1 MQFKYVAYRP
11 GGNVVTGSMEADSEQ
26 RAEELLWQ
34 SNMTIV
40 SLKRKRTYPSISE
53 VLPTVYGVKRDD
65 IINFN
70 RDLSTLLSSGVGI
83 LPGLTM
89 LYERTRKPSMSKL
102 LRELLLSVET
112 GTSFSESCAQHPT
125 VFSPFYIRMAKV
137 GEEIGN
143 LELMLKQITVQ
154 MQKEAAIVA
163 KVRGALAYPI
173 FVLAIALIA
182 VIVLLTF
189 VVPAISGLF
198 AEVGA
203 GEMPIIT
210 RIMIAISDFL
220 KATTLSIPNA
230 LWLIIGLTLIIGGS
244 WWYSRTPRGKRTK
257 DSLVLKIP
265 ILKDVSIRGTMSRVA
280 RNLSTLLG
288 GGVTL
293 TEALDL
299 VIQTTDNAIYK
310 DALSQVRADVHS
322 GQMFSQA
329 MMNHPIFPPMLT
341 QVTAVGE
348 QSGRLEANL
357 EVVADFYETETDKA
371 VSRATGML
379 APILVIFVGGIVAL
393 IAMSMIQPIYGIAGQ
408 LGG

>member
-1 MQFKYVAYRP
+1 MAYRP
-11 GGNVVTGSMEADSEQ
+11 GGNVVTGSLEADSEQ

-40 SLKRKRTYPSISE
+40 SLKKKRTYPSIRE
-53 VLPTVYGVKRDD
+53 ILPTIYGVKRDD
-65 IINFN
+65 IINFS

-89 LYERTRKPSMSKL
+89 LYERTKKPSMSNL
-102 LRELLLSVET
+102 LRALLLSLET
-112 GTSFSESCAQHPT
+112 GSSFSEACAQHPT

-203 GEMPIIT
+203 GDLPIIT
-210 RIMIAISDFL
+210 RIMVAISDFL

-230 LWLIIGLTLIIGGS
+230 LWLIIGLTLIIGGT
-244 WWYSRTPRGKRTK
+244 WWYSRTPRGKRAK
-257 DSLVLKIP
+257 DALVLKIP

-310 DALSQVRADVHS
+310 DALSQVRTDVHS
-322 GQMFSQA
+322 GQMFSRA
-329 MMNHPIFPPMLT
+329 MMNHPVFPSMLT
-341 QVTAVGE
+341 QVAAVGE

-379 APILVIFVGGIVAL
+379 APILVIFVGGVVAL

-408 LGG
+408 IGG